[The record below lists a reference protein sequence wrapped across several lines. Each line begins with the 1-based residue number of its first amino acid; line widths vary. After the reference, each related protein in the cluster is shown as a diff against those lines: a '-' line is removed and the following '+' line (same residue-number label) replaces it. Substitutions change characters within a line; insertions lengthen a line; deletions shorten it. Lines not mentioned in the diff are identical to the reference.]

1 MSDKNKFN
9 LKFYSVV
16 KNEDAPPFVGEDL
29 LVCADGLGGAGGH
42 VHTIDYKKHPDMRGE
57 LLEAAYG
64 DFDADTRERL
74 DAYLNTLVDPMA
86 DETPDTS
93 ALWASRI
100 VIGRFVYAMLNGKI
114 PAVNKLVPKVEE
126 PAEAKPCEVADAEAA
141 EITIVASEGDKTSEE
156 SAAEPVA
163 EPTAEAA
170 SDAEAADITIVVS
183 KGDKTPEEPVAE
195 PVAEA
200 AEEAGEP
207 EAVAEQIPTEI
218 TGSTE
223 INANKSGIFGI
234 PRKEKAE
241 TIRIDITDPAHRE
254 ILSDFIHLGLLRV
267 ADRFS
272 LAIDSQFGGSLL
284 PTTLTA
290 IRYEEKDDCVVAECL
305 WSGDSRCYVL
315 AEDGLKLLSKDDEDA
330 SGAITNL
337 FYIGNKKAVIHYRR
351 YEIKKPCLL
360 MTVSD
365 GFFDPFGDEEYIGVE
380 YTFHKC
386 FLESDSMP
394 SLAARLTDE
403 FDAIHG
409 DDTTVALRAFGFA
422 DFGEMKS
429 ILTPRAEKIIDLA
442 GSWEKMSAAIQL
454 ADLPEEEVRG
464 YITSRT
470 SDKYTSIVP
479 ILTQLLIEGEEDI
492 VLSPALRDRVDSKR
506 VELQRRMEEERLWAE
521 KEGLDKAYEELC
533 SNPGNIKSILKPT
546 PPDPTLAD
554 AWRELFAQADSI
566 ARNSESIA
574 KNKRNLEAVETKYR
588 SFKNRLRSQAEKRRV
603 EMEELMDASKPNQNL
618 ERWIKLRREEFFWGA
633 VEYAYTHDIKF
644 SNLPMI
650 LRRSCVITIPEDPKI
665 QIKDPFFEEIKKN
678 WQKRETICNEINQV
692 KPSLEE
698 HKRRY
703 VQLVDKLFS
712 WIRGSESFA
721 SFFRDDYAKRIGMIL
736 PGHSSEEMARRVE
749 EAVKEMFLS
758 QKYEIVNDIVAALAE
773 NYGSSS
779 VIDSMYN
786 GTRLARFRE
795 YYKYKTSA
803 FSDMLATTREELGKL
818 QTEYY
823 SMLSADGT

>member
-1 MSDKNKFN
+1 MSEKTKILIVD
-9 LKFYSVV
+9 
-16 KNEDAPPFVGEDL
+16 DD
-29 LVCADGLGGAGGH
+29 
-42 VHTIDYKKHPDMRGE
+42 PDMRGE

-64 DFDADTRERL
+64 DFDADTRGRL
-74 DAYLNTLVDPMA
+74 DAYLNTLVDPMG
-86 DETPDTS
+86 DGKPDTS

-114 PAVNKLVPKVEE
+114 PAVNKPEPKAKQ
-126 PAEAKPCEVADAEAA
+126 PAEEIKAEESLPCEAENAD
-141 EITIVASEGDKTSEE
+141 
-156 SAAEPVA
+156 
-163 EPTAEAA
+163 
-170 SDAEAADITIVVS
+170 AADITIVVS
-183 KGDKTPEEPVAE
+183 KGDDTPAEPAAE

-200 AEEAGEP
+200 AQPAEMGENQTA
-207 EAVAEQIPTEI
+207 EDQAAEQTTVEI
-218 TGSTE
+218 SDSTE
-223 INANKSGIFGI
+223 LHANVGGFFGTH
-234 PRKEKAE
+234 KNNEKE
-241 TIRIDITDPAHRE
+241 TISLDITNPAHRE
-254 ILSDFIHLGLLRV
+254 ILSDFIGLGLIRV
-267 ADRFS
+267 ADKFS
-272 LAIDSQFGGSLL
+272 LEVDKRSGGNLL

-290 IRYEEKDDCVVAECL
+290 IRYEEQSDVVVAECL
-305 WSGDSRCYVL
+305 WSGDSRCYAL
-315 AEDGLKLLSKDDEDA
+315 TADGLMLLSKDDEDA

-337 FYIGNKKAVIHYRR
+337 FYVGGKKAVIHYRR

-429 ILTPRAEKIIDLA
+429 ILTPRAEKIMKLA
-442 GSWEKMSAAIQL
+442 EDWNTMRAAIQL
-454 ADLPEEEVRG
+454 ADLPEEEVSS
-464 YITSRT
+464 YIASRT
-470 SDKYTSIVP
+470 SDKYMSIVP
-479 ILTQLLIEGEEDI
+479 ILTQLLIEGKEDI
-492 VLSPALRDRVDSKR
+492 VLSPALRERVGSKR
-506 VELQRRMEEERLWAE
+506 NELKCKLEEERRRAE

-533 SNPGNIKSILKPT
+533 TNPGEIKNILKPVS
-546 PPDPTLAD
+546 PDPTLAD
-554 AWRELFAQADSI
+554 TWRELFAQADSI

-574 KNKRNLEAVETKYR
+574 KNKRNLEAVEIKYK
-588 SFKNRLRSQAEKRRV
+588 SFKDRLRSQAEKRRV

-618 ERWIKLRREEFFWGA
+618 ERWLKLRREEFFWGA

-650 LRRSCVITIPEDPKI
+650 LRRSSVITIPEDPKI
-665 QIKDPFFEEIKKN
+665 QLKDPFFEEVKKN

-698 HKRRY
+698 HKKRY
-703 VQLVDKLFS
+703 VQLVDKLFNR
-712 WIRGSESFA
+712 IRGSESFA
-721 SFFRDDYAKRIGMIL
+721 AFFKDDYARRVGMIL
-736 PGHSSEEMARRVE
+736 PDCSPDAIARRVE
-749 EAVKEMFLS
+749 DAVKEMFLT
-758 QKYEIVNDIVAALAE
+758 QKAEIISDIVTALAE
-773 NYGSSS
+773 NYGSCS

-786 GTRLARFRE
+786 GTKLTRFRE

-803 FSDMLATTREELGKL
+803 FCDMLVTTRDQLSKL

-823 SMLSADGT
+823 SMLGADGT

>member
-1 MSDKNKFN
+1 MSDNNKLN

-86 DETPDTS
+86 DESPDTS

-100 VIGRFVYAMLNGKI
+100 VIGRFVYAMLNGRI
-114 PAVNKLVPKVEE
+114 PAVNKLVPKAEE
-126 PAEAKPCEVADAEAA
+126 PAEAKPCEIPDANGADV
-141 EITIVASEGDKTSEE
+141 TIVASEGDATPEE

-163 EPTAEAA
+163 EPTAEA
-170 SDAEAADITIVVS
+170 DAADITIVVS
-183 KGDKTPEEPVAE
+183 KGDKAPEEPVAE
-195 PVAEA
+195 PVSEA

-207 EAVAEQIPTEI
+207 EAVAEQVPAEI
-218 TGSTE
+218 TDSTE

-234 PRKEKAE
+234 PRKEKTE

-272 LAIDSQFGGSLL
+272 LEVDRQFGGSLL

-337 FYIGNKKAVIHYRR
+337 FYIGEKKAVIHYRR

-365 GFFDPFGDEEYIGVE
+365 GFFDPFGDQEYFGIE
-380 YTFHKC
+380 HTFHKC
-386 FLESDSMP
+386 LFEADSME
-394 SLAARLTDE
+394 SLAAKLTDE

-409 DDTTVALRAFGFA
+409 DDTTVALRAFGFNNYEEIKSTFTSRA
-422 DFGEMKS
+422 QKVMRIVYSWSTMK
-429 ILTPRAEKIIDLA
+429 
-442 GSWEKMSAAIQL
+442 AAIEL
-454 ADLPEEEVRG
+454 ADLPESEINSYV
-464 YITSRT
+464 TSRT
-470 SDKYTSIVP
+470 SDKYMYIVP
-479 ILTQLLIEGEEDI
+479 ILVRLILESKEDI
-492 VLSPALRDRVDSKR
+492 VLSPALRKRVDSKR
-506 VELQRRMEEERLWAE
+506 VELQRSMEEDRRRKE
-521 KEGLDKAYEELC
+521 KEGLKKAYEELC
-533 SNPGNIKSILKPT
+533 TNPGNIKSILKPT
-546 PPDPTLAD
+546 PPDPTFAD
-554 AWRELFAQADSI
+554 TWRDLFAQADSI

-588 SFKNRLRSQAEKRRV
+588 SFKDRLRSQAEKRRV

-618 ERWIKLRREEFFWGA
+618 ERWLKLRREEFFWGA

-650 LRRSCVITIPEDPKI
+650 LRRSSVITIPEDPKI
-665 QIKDPFFEEIKKN
+665 QLKDPFFEEIKKN

-698 HKRRY
+698 HKKRY
-703 VQLVDKLFS
+703 VQLVDKLFN
-712 WIRGSESFA
+712 WIRGSENFA
-721 SFFRDDYAKRIGMIL
+721 SFFKEDYAKRIGMIL
-736 PGHSSEEMARRVE
+736 PGHSPEEMARRVE
-749 EAVKEMFLS
+749 ETVKELFLS

-779 VIDSMYN
+779 AIDSMYN

-795 YYKYKTSA
+795 YYKYKING
-803 FSDMLATTREELGKL
+803 FSEEFINTTEELGRL
-818 QTEYY
+818 EDTYY
-823 SMLSADGT
+823 SMLSDDGT

>member
-1 MSDKNKFN
+1 MSDNNKLS

-16 KNEDAPPFVGEDL
+16 KNEDAPPFVGDDL

-64 DFDADTRERL
+64 DFDADTRGRL

-86 DETPDTS
+86 DENPDTS

-114 PAVNKLVPKVEE
+114 PAVNKPEPKAKQ
-126 PAEAKPCEVADAEAA
+126 PAEEIKAEESLPCEAENAD
-141 EITIVASEGDKTSEE
+141 
-156 SAAEPVA
+156 
-163 EPTAEAA
+163 
-170 SDAEAADITIVVS
+170 AADITIVVS
-183 KGDKTPEEPVAE
+183 KGDDTPVESAAE

-200 AEEAGEP
+200 AQPAEMGENQTAEDQAEEQTT
-207 EAVAEQIPTEI
+207 VEI
-218 TGSTE
+218 TDSTE
-223 INANKSGIFGI
+223 LHANVGGFFGI
-234 PRKEKAE
+234 HKNDEKE
-241 TIRIDITDPAHRE
+241 TISLDITNPAHRE
-254 ILSDFIHLGLLRV
+254 ILSDFIGLGLIRV
-267 ADRFS
+267 ADKFS
-272 LAIDSQFGGSLL
+272 LEVDKRSGGNLL

-290 IRYEEKDDCVVAECL
+290 IRYEEQGDVVVAECL
-305 WSGDSRCYVL
+305 WSGDSRCYAL
-315 AEDGLKLLSKDDEDA
+315 TADGLMLLSKDDEDA

-337 FYIGNKKAVIHYRR
+337 FYVGGKKAVIHYRR

-429 ILTPRAEKIIDLA
+429 ILTPRAEKIMKLA
-442 GSWEKMSAAIQL
+442 EDWNTMRAAIQL
-454 ADLPEEEVRG
+454 ADLPEEEVSS
-464 YITSRT
+464 YIASRT
-470 SDKYTSIVP
+470 SDKYMSIVP
-479 ILTQLLIEGEEDI
+479 ILTQLLIEGKEDI
-492 VLSPALRDRVDSKR
+492 VLSPALRERVDSKR
-506 VELQRRMEEERLWAE
+506 IELQRRMEEERRRAE

-533 SNPGNIKSILKPT
+533 TNPGEIKNILKPVS
-546 PPDPTLAD
+546 PDPTLAD
-554 AWRELFAQADSI
+554 TWRELFAQADSI

-574 KNKRNLEAVETKYR
+574 KNKRNLEAVEIKYK
-588 SFKNRLRSQAEKRRV
+588 SFKDRLRSQSEKRRV

-618 ERWIKLRREEFFWGA
+618 ERWLKLRREEFFWGA

-650 LRRSCVITIPEDPKI
+650 LRRSSVITIPEDPKI
-665 QIKDPFFEEIKKN
+665 QLKDPFFEEVKKN

-698 HKRRY
+698 HKKRY
-703 VQLVDKLFS
+703 VQLVDKLFNQ
-712 WIRGSESFA
+712 IRGSENFA
-721 SFFRDDYAKRIGMIL
+721 SFFRDDYARRVGMIL
-736 PGHSSEEMARRVE
+736 PGLSPDAIARRVE
-749 EAVKEMFLS
+749 DAVKEMFLT
-758 QKYEIVNDIVAALAE
+758 QKAEIISDIVTALAE
-773 NYGSSS
+773 NYGSCS

-786 GTRLARFRE
+786 GTKLTRFRE

-803 FSDMLATTREELGKL
+803 FSDMLVTTRDQLGKL

-823 SMLSADGT
+823 SMLGADGT